1 MKKMKKIL
9 ALLLAMSMTV
19 AMLAGCGAKEEAPA
33 EAPAVE
39 ETVEAEAPAEETA
52 EESLNELSF
61 DEKNPCYLED
71 GTPLYKAVTQKELGK
86 RRKDFE
92 RFPMLI
98 KLIDAKNDLSIQVH
112 PNDYYAKKM
121 GAEYGKNEISNPL
134 RTVTASVAV
143 EGGIHPR
150 LAVRTN
156 RAVPKG
162 KMFEIMNVL
171 HSFKAYSPIKRGDV
185 LIENVCNTGADI
197 IASRDI

>member
-1 MKKMKKIL
+1 M
-9 ALLLAMSMTV
+9 
-19 AMLAGCGAKEEAPA
+19 
-33 EAPAVE
+33 
-39 ETVEAEAPAEETA
+39 
-52 EESLNELSF
+52 
-61 DEKNPCYLED
+61 
-71 GTPLYKAVTQKELGK
+71 KELVCIVCPRGCH
-86 RRKDFE
+86 
-92 RFPMLI
+92 L
-98 KLIDAKNDLSIQVH
+98 QVDE
-112 PNDYYAKKM
+112 NTLEVIGNSCEK